1 MRLLILTVSIFFFCI
16 PKMQG
21 QIVLKT
27 GSDTSSGKKQDVKVN
42 VINPHGKQPVRYDG
56 KSMHMD
62 SVQQAFKLNPFQL
75 VRGEFSLYYEYRLS
89 DAFSV
94 EAGAGVTYIDYPYEL
109 FANEGRFI
117 FKDGEGKNVRFLS
130 GFAGHA
136 QIRWY
141 PSRYETA
148 ITGFYIAPDIS
159 RRNWQMDY
167 LVNTGLI
174 REPHRMKRAWTDFK
188 IQFGYQEAD
197 PYENMFWE
205 WFLSAGVRMNDEDY
219 VAGSAYGA
227 EFTHRKYMRVVIG
240 AGIKLGFTL

>member
-1 MRLLILTVSIFFFCI
+1 MRFLILTVFLLLANFSFL
-16 PKMQG
+16 QA

-27 GSDTSSGKKQDVKVN
+27 DPDSAAQKNKDVKVN

-56 KSMHMD
+56 KIMASD
-62 SVQQAFKLNPFQL
+62 SVQQAIKINTFQIL
-75 VRGEFSLYYEYRLS
+75 RGEFSFYYEYRLA

-94 EAGAGVTYIDYPYEL
+94 EAGLGVTYTDYPYEL
-109 FANEGRFI
+109 FVNEGRFI
-117 FKDGEGKNVRFLS
+117 FNDGEGKNVKFLS

-136 QIRWY
+136 LVRWY

-148 ITGFYIAPDIS
+148 ITGFYLAPEIS

-174 REPHRMKRAWTDFK
+174 REPHRMKRSWTDFK
-188 IQFGYQEAD
+188 LQIGYQNAD

-205 WFLSAGVRMNDEDY
+205 WFVSAGVRINEEDR
-219 VAGSAYGA
+219 VVGVPYGA
-227 EFTHRKYMRVVIG
+227 EFSHEKYSKFVIG
-240 AGIKLGFTL
+240 GGIKIGFTL